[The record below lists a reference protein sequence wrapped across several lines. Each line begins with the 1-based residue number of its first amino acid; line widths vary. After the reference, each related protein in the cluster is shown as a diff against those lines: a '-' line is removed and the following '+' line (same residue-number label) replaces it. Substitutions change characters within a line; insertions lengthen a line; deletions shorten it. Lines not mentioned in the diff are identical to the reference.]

1 VDDDF
6 FEGLPDNLEEYFMA
20 HVDAANEGLKITDR
34 SLGQVPSPNNSLEYI
49 APRNLPLLGEIG
61 MNAEEG
67 GFYRL
72 VFTRDLFHFP
82 KSDDSRLPSR
92 IYMIEGIIKKRAAE
106 SPSNPP
112 GLVIKSDE
120 MKTFMEPFK
129 RAFSQTPGG
138 KKAPKRSDL
147 KRTFSQTC
155 SDKKLPKTS
164 DLAVEALV
172 LFSESSGLWMDVY
185 QRRLGIN
192 FKASRDWIK
201 KAFINASIE
210 TSPLSRV
217 ENIMDQH
224 FVAYIFLV
232 DVIITILPQPTKD
245 VVNRIQVFREAVSC
259 FQSYTEKII
268 KSKTLNLKR
277 IYSLW
282 GYITYWLTQ
291 DRNYKS
297 NSLLWSKSK
306 IHYTWKVLVNFIL
319 AYSLVSLHER
329 RDLALSQ
336 LNCIPQYHRQIAV
349 S

>member
-1 VDDDF
+1 MNFMLNLFLIATELAVSCRADLEWNPLEGHWGNWNEENQRLLEYINTQSTSSEDVDDDF

-164 DLAVEALV
+164 DLAATGNQ
-172 LFSESSGLWMDVY
+172 F
-185 QRRLGIN
+185 
-192 FKASRDWIK
+192 
-201 KAFINASIE
+201 
-210 TSPLSRV
+210 
-217 ENIMDQH
+217 
-224 FVAYIFLV
+224 
-232 DVIITILPQPTKD
+232 
-245 VVNRIQVFREAVSC
+245 
-259 FQSYTEKII
+259 
-268 KSKTLNLKR
+268 
-277 IYSLW
+277 
-282 GYITYWLTQ
+282 
-291 DRNYKS
+291 
-297 NSLLWSKSK
+297 
-306 IHYTWKVLVNFIL
+306 
-319 AYSLVSLHER
+319 
-329 RDLALSQ
+329 
-336 LNCIPQYHRQIAV
+336 
-349 S
+349 